1 MKLIKASYKIES
13 PIDGLSILK
22 AIEKAGRTCYKSEDK
37 ITDDSCTKFVE
48 MLIRQRTRKCFR
60 TSINICEVCC

>member
-22 AIEKAGRTCYKSEDK
+22 AIEKSRSN
-37 ITDDSCTKFVE
+37 
-48 MLIRQRTRKCFR
+48 LL
-60 TSINICEVCC
+60 